1 MTVANYPAY
10 QYQPPMQGYGQQ
22 MQPVYPAYQQPQPMV
37 PEQNLFCRRATNR
50 EEVQAYP
57 VDFSGRPMT
66 FLGPGEQ
73 TIWTKVFDSN
83 TGGSIVTEYC
93 KASPDSGKPSFV
105 SASDFD
111 QLLAIVRQQGEE
123 IERLK
128 NMRRRA
134 MRDTEVEG
142 NEV

>member
-1 MTVANYPAY
+1 
-10 QYQPPMQGYGQQ
+10 MQDYGQQ
-22 MQPVYPAYQQPQPMV
+22 MQPMYPAYQQPQPMV
-37 PEQNLFCRRATNR
+37 QEQNLFCRRATNR
-50 EEVQAYP
+50 EEVQTYP

-66 FLGPGEQ
+66 SLGPGEQ
-73 TIWTKVFDSN
+73 TIWTKFFDSH
-83 TGGSIVTEYC
+83 TGGLIVTEYC
-93 KASPDSGKPSFV
+93 KASLDSGKPSFV

-134 MRDTEVEG
+134 MRDTEIEG

>member
-1 MTVANYPAY
+1 MANYPAF
-10 QYQPPMQGYGQQ
+10 QYQPQMPAYGPQL
-22 MQPVYPAYQQPQPMV
+22 QPVYPTYPQPQQTPQ
-37 PEQNLFCRRATNR
+37 EQNLFCRRATNR

-66 FLGPGEQ
+66 FLGPGET
-73 TIWTKVFDSN
+73 TIWTKVFDPS

-93 KASPDSGKPSFV
+93 KAAPDSGKPAFA

-123 IERLK
+123 IEQLK
-128 NMRRRA
+128 ALRRRA
-134 MRDTEVEG
+134 NREAEVDS
-142 NEV
+142 NAV